1 MTKSESKDDDD
12 HSSTAA
18 AAETSETAPTVQ
30 EHDDHV
36 ANEKNEQQKLKR
48 VRATTDQDLSLL
60 YEHFITLDHYY
71 VGKNGNPQS
80 HRACVCKHCK
90 STGEAEELARYRKA
104 LENHLENCRHY
115 RAALGPDGIKKRS
128 RKSRARK
135 NLLSPSGIMSS
146 VEAEGDAD
154 APGRR
159 PAYERMQELE
169 TIKEFLTPS
178 EYSEKR
184 QAILDSI

>member
-1 MTKSESKDDDD
+1 MIKSESNDDGD
-12 HSSTAA
+12 HSSAA
-18 AAETSETAPTVQ
+18 AAETSGTAPTVQ
-30 EHDDHV
+30 EHDEHV
-36 ANEKNEQQKLKR
+36 DSDKNEQQKLKR
-48 VRATTDQDLSLL
+48 VRATTDQELSLL

-115 RAALGPDGIKKRS
+115 REALGPAGVKKRS

-135 NLLSPSGIMSS
+135 SLLAPSGNSS
-146 VEAEGDAD
+146 VEAEGDTD
-154 APGRR
+154 VPGRR

-178 EYSEKR
+178 EYAEKR